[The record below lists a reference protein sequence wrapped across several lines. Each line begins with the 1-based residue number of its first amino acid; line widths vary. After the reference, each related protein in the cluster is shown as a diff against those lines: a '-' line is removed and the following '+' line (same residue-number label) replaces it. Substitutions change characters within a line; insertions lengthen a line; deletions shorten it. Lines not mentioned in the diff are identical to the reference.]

1 MIEILNP
8 GWQSLIV
15 DGGRYG
21 YGHIG
26 VPPSSAL
33 DHFAYEALN
42 FLLGNN
48 RGAPALEVLG
58 KGFSITFKKEL
69 RCAVTGARVA
79 AYLNDQPR
87 TGWTPFQVNPG
98 DVLRIRDVLEGFR
111 YYIGFSGA
119 LILEQVI
126 NSFSTNLDCRFG
138 GYQGRSLLKGDR
150 IDIEPNTAVGEHL
163 LPAGLI
169 PSMSPPHRLRIIE
182 GAEKDF
188 FSAESINTFFEKK
201 GPGYKI
207 SSQSN
212 RNGIRLEGK
221 PLKFREGVDKSII
234 SEAILPGTLQIPGD
248 GLPIIALYERTIGG
262 YARLGTV
269 AKVDQDRLAHLRPG
283 DPVFF
288 ERMTLDEAESQ
299 WIGKMKNNSFLNE
312 QHGG

>member
-1 MIEILNP
+1 MIEIINP
-8 GWQSLIV
+8 GWHSLIV
-15 DGGRYG
+15 DEGRYG

-33 DHFAYEALN
+33 DRFAYNALH
-42 FLLGNN
+42 FLLGNE
-48 RGAPALEVLG
+48 RGAPALEALG
-58 KGFSITFKKEL
+58 KGFSIIFGKEL

-87 TGWTPFQVNPG
+87 PGWTPFQVNPG
-98 DVLRIRDVLEGFR
+98 DVLRIKDVFEGFR

-126 NSFSTNLDCRFG
+126 HSFSTNLDCRFG

-150 IDIEPNTAVGEHL
+150 IDVEPNRGVGDHL

-169 PSMSPPHRLRIIE
+169 PTMNPPHYLRIIE

-188 FSAESINTFFEKK
+188 FDTESINTFFEKK
-201 GPGYKI
+201 GSGYKI

-212 RNGIRLEGK
+212 RNGIRLEGR

-234 SEAILPGTLQIPGD
+234 SEAILPGTLQVPGN

-288 ERMTLDEAESQ
+288 ERITLDEAESQ
-299 WIGKMKNNSFLNE
+299 WIEKMKRNSFLYK
-312 QHGG
+312 QQGG

>member
-15 DGGRYG
+15 DSGRYG
-21 YGHIG
+21 YGHMG

-33 DHFAYEALN
+33 DHFAYDALT

-48 RGAPALEVLG
+48 RGTPALEVLG
-58 KGFSITFKKEL
+58 KGFSLTFGKDL
-69 RCAVTGARVA
+69 RCAITGARVTA
-79 AYLNDQPR
+79 SLNDQPR
-87 TGWTPFQVNPG
+87 PGWTPFQVNQG
-98 DVLRIRDVLEGFR
+98 DVLRIKDVLEGFR
-111 YYIGFSGA
+111 YYIGFSGTLA
-119 LILEQVI
+119 LEQVI

-138 GYQGRSLLKGDR
+138 GYQGRSLLKGDW
-150 IDIEPNTAVGEHL
+150 IDIEPNMAVGERL

-169 PSMSPPHRLRIIE
+169 PTLNPPHRLRIIE

-188 FSAESINTFFEKK
+188 FSTESINNFFEKN

-212 RNGIRLEGK
+212 RTGIRLEGE

-234 SEAILPGTLQIPGD
+234 SEAILPGTLQIPGE

-262 YARLGTV
+262 YARLGTI

-283 DPVFF
+283 DLVFF
-288 ERMTLDEAESQ
+288 ERITLDEAESL
-299 WIGKMKNNSFLNE
+299 WIGEMKRNSFLYE
-312 QHGG
+312 P

>member
-15 DGGRYG
+15 DSGRYG

-33 DHFAYEALN
+33 DRFAYDALN

-48 RGAPALEVLG
+48 RSAPALEVLG
-58 KGFSITFKKEL
+58 RGFALTFGKDL
-69 RCAVTGARVA
+69 QCAITGARVA
-79 AYLNDQPR
+79 ATLNDQPR
-87 TGWTPFQVNPG
+87 PGWTPFQVNPG
-98 DVLRIRDVLEGFR
+98 DVLRIKDVHEGFR

-126 NSFSTNLDCRFG
+126 KSFSTNLDCRFG

-150 IDIEPNTAVGEHL
+150 IDIEPNRAVGEHF

-169 PSMSPPHRLRIIE
+169 PAMNPPHHLRIIE

-188 FSAESINTFFEKK
+188 FSHESINKFFEKN
-201 GPGYKI
+201 GSGYKI

-212 RNGIRLEGK
+212 RNGIRLEGE

-288 ERMTLDEAESQ
+288 ERITLDEAESQ
-299 WIGKMKNNSFLNE
+299 WIGKMKSNSFLNK
-312 QHGG
+312 Q

>member
-33 DHFAYEALN
+33 DHFAYDALH

-48 RGAPALEVLG
+48 RGTPALEVLG
-58 KGFSITFKKEL
+58 KGFSITFGKEL
-69 RCAVTGARVA
+69 ICAVTGARVA
-79 AYLNDQPR
+79 AFLNDQSRP
-87 TGWTPFQVNPG
+87 GWTLFQVNQG
-98 DVLRIRDVLEGFR
+98 DVLRIKDVLEGFR

-138 GYQGRSLLKGDR
+138 GYQGRSLLKGDG
-150 IDIEPNTAVGEHL
+150 IDIEPNMGVGEHL

-169 PSMSPPHRLRIIE
+169 PTMNPPHYLRIIE

-188 FSAESINTFFEKK
+188 FCTESINTFFEKK

-212 RNGIRLEGK
+212 RTGIRLEGK

-262 YARLGTV
+262 YARLGTI

-283 DPVFF
+283 DLVFF
-288 ERMTLDEAESQ
+288 ERITLDEAESQ
-299 WIGKMKNNSFLNE
+299 WVGKMKRNSFLYE
-312 QHGG
+312 PCGG